1 MSSEEDSVSSANI
14 LSDEKPFMI
23 ETDKKNKMEL
33 FLRIYNNEEFVIT
46 IYSKNE
52 YPSRKFELR
61 CNLEEIQKNRFFRI
75 FLNIEEI
82 MRELEKK
89 IERSTFIEE
98 NDLINIDIP
107 IGLVIIENI
116 NLNIKLKEKTLQEIK
131 EELNNKINE
140 QTEEINNL
148 KNQINELTNN
158 KNRLTNDNN
167 NFKIQINEK
176 DEIIKKLREEI
187 NKLKQKNEQKKNEK
201 KSNKIN

>member
-167 NFKIQINEK
+167 NLKIQINEK

-187 NKLKQKNEQKKNEK
+187 NKLKQKNEQKENEK

>member
-148 KNQINELTNN
+148 KNQINDLTNN
-158 KNRLTNDNN
+158 KNRITNDNN
-167 NFKIQINEK
+167 ILKNQINEK

-187 NKLKQKNEQKKNEK
+187 NKLKQKNEQKENEK

>member
-167 NFKIQINEK
+167 NLKNQINEK

-187 NKLKQKNEQKKNEK
+187 NKLKQKNEQKENEK

>member
-158 KNRLTNDNN
+158 KNRITNDNN
-167 NFKIQINEK
+167 NLKIQINEK

-187 NKLKQKNEQKKNEK
+187 NKLKQKNEQKENEK

>member
-52 YPSRKFELR
+52 YPSKKYELR

-167 NFKIQINEK
+167 NLKIQIKEK

-187 NKLKQKNEQKKNEK
+187 NKLKQKNEQKENEK

>member
-131 EELNNKINE
+131 DELNNKINE

-167 NFKIQINEK
+167 NLKIQINEK

-187 NKLKQKNEQKKNEK
+187 NKLKQKNEQKENEK

>member
-167 NFKIQINEK
+167 ILKNQINEK

-187 NKLKQKNEQKKNEK
+187 NKLKQKNEQKENEK

>member
-131 EELNNKINE
+131 DELNNKINE

-187 NKLKQKNEQKKNEK
+187 NKLKQKNEQKEKEK

>member
-167 NFKIQINEK
+167 NLKIQHK
-176 DEIIKKLREEI
+176 IIFK
-187 NKLKQKNEQKKNEK
+187 
-201 KSNKIN
+201 

>member
-1 MSSEEDSVSSANI
+1 MNSEEDSSLI
-14 LSDEKPFMI
+14 DQ
-23 ETDKKNKMEL
+23 KKFIIKTNKENEMDL
-33 FLRIYNNEEFVIT
+33 FLRIYNNDEFAIS

-52 YPSRKFELR
+52 FLSRKFQLK
-61 CNLEEIQKNRFFRI
+61 CNLDEIQKNRFFRI
-75 FLNIEEI
+75 FLNTEEI

-148 KNQINELTNN
+148 KNQINELTN
-158 KNRLTNDNN
+158 DNN
-167 NFKIQINEK
+167 NLKIQINEK

-187 NKLKQKNEQKKNEK
+187 NKLKQKNEQKENEK